1 MTCFFN
7 KMKYILDILIY
18 ICYNLVMNK
27 QGNMKLKLARI
38 EKRLNQQELADRVD
52 VTRQTIGL
60 IEKGNYNPSLNLCI
74 KIAKALDRTLDQLFW
89 TEDQDEQKTL

>member
-1 MTCFFN
+1 M
-7 KMKYILDILIY
+7 DA
-18 ICYNLVMNK
+18 

-38 EKRLNQQELADRVD
+38 EKNLTQQDLADQVA

-60 IEKGNYNPSLNLCI
+60 IEKGNYNPTLNLCI

-89 TEDQDEQKTL
+89 EE